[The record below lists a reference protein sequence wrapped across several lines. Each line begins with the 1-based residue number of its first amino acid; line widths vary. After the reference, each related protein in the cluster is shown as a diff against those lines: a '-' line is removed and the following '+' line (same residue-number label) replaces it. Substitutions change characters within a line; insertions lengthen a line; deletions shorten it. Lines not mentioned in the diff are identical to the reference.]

1 MTQLTREAFSSLRA
15 GATVIEADPK
25 GEKVLRLGDGSF
37 LKLFRRKRILSS
49 ALLFPPARRFRRN
62 VESLAARG
70 IPCPQVIELYEFD
83 SGGTTAVRY
92 WPLPGDTLRGLL
104 PGLPGAERDALL
116 LRLATFMARLHD
128 LGIYFRSLH
137 FGNVILTPSGEFGL
151 IDVSDMRVRSAPIG
165 RSKRVRNF
173 RHVFRYK
180 GDARFITELGTER
193 FLAAYNE
200 ASRVRMEPAQLISMP
215 NLNRAP

>member
-1 MTQLTREAFSSLRA
+1 MTKLTREAFSALRK

-49 ALLFPPARRFRRN
+49 ALLFPPARRFRNN

-70 IPCPQVIELYEFD
+70 IPCPQVTELYEFD
-83 SGGTTAVRY
+83 SEGKTAVRY
-92 WPLPGDTLRGLL
+92 WPLPGDTVRGLL
-104 PGLPGAERDALL
+104 PGLPAAERDAML
-116 LRLATFMARLHD
+116 LRLAAFIARLHD

-151 IDVSDMRVRSAPIG
+151 IDLSDMRAQRAPIS
-165 RSKRVRNF
+165 RPKRIRNF
-173 RHVFRYK
+173 RHFFRYK
-180 GDARFITELGTER
+180 DDARFITELGTAR
-193 FLAAYNE
+193 FLAAYND
-200 ASRVRMEPAQLISMP
+200 ASRVRMEAAHLARMP
-215 NLNRAP
+215 NLNPAP